1 MKDDFK
7 VGVKN
12 VTLNILGLFKKNYND
27 KVIRI
32 SKELEL
38 ISENRVIERTVYTLR
53 VPQDKFLLLSLDPR
67 RRKIQINQEVRDNKG
82 NKIILLPSEKT
93 EEIYTSFFQE
103 YLSDYNISYNKI
115 FGSSPDDKEIEK
127 VLKLIENLK
136 KKEQN
141 TDILLTLAAIYKE
154 KAYQP

>member
-1 MKDDFK
+1 M
-7 VGVKN
+7 
-12 VTLNILGLFKKNYND
+12 TLNILGLFKKNYND

-115 FGSSPDDKEIEK
+115 FGSSPDDKEI
-127 VLKLIENLK
+127 
-136 KKEQN
+136 
-141 TDILLTLAAIYKE
+141 
-154 KAYQP
+154 